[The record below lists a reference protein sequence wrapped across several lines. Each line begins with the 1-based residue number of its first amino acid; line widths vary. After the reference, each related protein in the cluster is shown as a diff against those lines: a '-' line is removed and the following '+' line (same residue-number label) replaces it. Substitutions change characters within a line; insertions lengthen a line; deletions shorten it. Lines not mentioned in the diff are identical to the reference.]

1 MEKLPGEP
9 GTKSFAISEA
19 VLTGAIGA
27 ALGPAAA
34 VVAAGFFG
42 VWNAATMEKWSHYV
56 DTRLAEKDKALDPN
70 DPQAAAIFNKLTFAA
85 LQTSRH
91 DKWALLVDALANS
104 GSGTL
109 NPDYV
114 QELFADYVIKYTPQH
129 VHLLYLAASPR
140 EWLKVHGNGSSEGT
154 GLREILCTYV
164 FANSDDHQLMSETI
178 WNDLQADGMILN
190 TPGGAGTI
198 EEVFQRGWMATEKGR
213 RFLRHLDR
221 NA

>member
-19 VLTGAIGA
+19 VVTGAIGA

-34 VVAAGFFG
+34 IVSAGFFG
-42 VWNAATMEKWSHYV
+42 VWNAATMEKWARYV
-56 DTRLAEKDKALDPN
+56 DTRLAEKDKALDFH
-70 DPQAAAIFNKLTFAA
+70 DPQTAAVFNKLTFAA

-104 GSGTL
+104 GSTSP
-109 NPDYV
+109 NPDYI

-129 VHLLYLAASPR
+129 VHLLYLAASPS
-140 EWLKVHGNGSSEGT
+140 EWLEIHGHGTSENA
-154 GLREILCTYV
+154 GLREVLHAHV
-164 FANSDDHQLMSETI
+164 FLGSDDYDLMSETL
-178 WNDLQADGMILN
+178 WNDLHTDGMMLN
-190 TPGGAGTI
+190 MPGGAGTI
-198 EEVFQRGWMATEKGR
+198 DDVFKSGWMVTEKGR

-221 NA
+221 TA